1 MKRAGKVTC
10 GKDKDGDWRWR
21 AVSSNGRIIAESG
34 EGYKTRQGMMKGLRA
49 AFGCLAAALEA
60 FDKDE

>member
-21 AVSSNGRIIAESG
+21 ALSANGRIVAESG

-49 AFGCLAAALEA
+49 AVGVIQAALVA
-60 FDKDE
+60 FDKAE